1 MYVHYVIP
9 FNQICIN
16 SFFRQKGRHSWDPLS
31 VLFAVRGFEN
41 YCEKVHGRNEIFN
54 YQASSKSVAKAFLA
68 DDKIE
73 YDSSDTIEIEDIIY
87 GYNRWIKSES
97 SQDFYLSWKNE
108 DCKEKARTEINN
120 LILGNEIQTMKHSN
134 KL

>member
-1 MYVHYVIP
+1 MNQRIENIRHYE
-9 FNQICIN
+9 
-16 SFFRQKGRHSWDPLS
+16 GRHSWDPLTI
-31 VLFAVRGFEN
+31 LFAVRGFEN
-41 YCEKVHGRNEIFN
+41 YCDANHGKNEILN
-54 YQASSKSVAKAFLA
+54 DIYN
-68 DDKIE
+68 DDSRIK
-73 YDSSDTIEIEDIIY
+73 IY